1 MTKSKMK
8 SCLKKCLWN
17 LFFSSFLKVVIK
29 ANNMTLFLNIWQVF
43 FSTRVKNSAF
53 FPRKSINFEL
63 STISEI
69 FFMSWNH
76 WPLWYNIWLL
86 SWHIFTIWYY
96 WGPFTMTFRTHIKN
110 KYTTAFYYLL
120 IGSWNLHKCHNFSLT
135 NSYRIF
141 FMTIIK
147 KKLYFK

>member
-17 LFFSSFLKVVIK
+17 LFFFSFLKVVIK
-29 ANNMTLFLNIWQVF
+29 ANNMTFFLNIYMQWKFDEFFFDKSKKFRGF
-43 FSTRVKNSAF
+43 FS
-53 FPRKSINFEL
+53 RKSIKFEL

-120 IGSWNLHKCHNFSLT
+120 IGTFTSVT
-135 NSYRIF
+135 IF
-141 FMTIIK
+141 H
-147 KKLYFK
+147 

>member
-1 MTKSKMK
+1 MFLSIVRHVRYDEIENEIVFKEM
-8 SCLKKCLWN
+8 CLKCI
-17 LFFSSFLKVVIK
+17 FSSFLKVVIK

-96 WGPFTMTFRTHIKN
+96 WGPFTMTFCTHINNN
-110 KYTTAFYYLL
+110 KYILQLF
-120 IGSWNLHKCHNFSLT
+120 
-135 NSYRIF
+135 
-141 FMTIIK
+141 II
-147 KKLYFK
+147 Y